1 MKYKNL
7 KCCFCTQPI
16 GNEAPYHDEGDY
28 YHTNC
33 HFLMNDI
40 KNMNKHTLRKI
51 AILVQE
57 ALHIPGDSTDEINC
71 C

>member
-1 MKYKNL
+1 MSKEK
-7 KCCFCTQPI
+7 KCKFCNKEIGDQP
-16 GNEAPYHDEGDY
+16 PYNDDGDY

-33 HFLMNDI
+33 YFLMNDI

-57 ALHIPGDSTDEINC
+57 SLYIPGDPTDEINC

>member
-1 MKYKNL
+1 MKNKNT
-7 KCCFCTQPI
+7 KCVFCSKLIGDQP
-16 GNEAPYHDEGDY
+16 PYNDDGDH

-40 KNMNKHTLRKI
+40 KNMNKYTLRKI

>member
-1 MKYKNL
+1 MKNKNI
-7 KCCFCTQPI
+7 KCVFC
-16 GNEAPYHDEGDY
+16 GNPLGDQSPYRDKVEH

-33 HFLMNDI
+33 YFLMNDI

-51 AILVQE
+51 DTLVQE
-57 ALHIPGDSTDEINC
+57 ALRIPCDSMDEINC